1 MSTNKDTVAR
11 ILEQLEPLDVRA
23 RAMFGEYGLYCDEKV
38 VGLICGD
45 VLYVKPTEISA
56 EFGSDADLAPPYPG
70 AKEYTGSRRSG
81 FTTWIGCT
89 HSFSEPPTRF
99 HCPRRSHRRR
109 PNRRSRSNPLLAEIE
124 NCYRR

>member
-1 MSTNKDTVAR
+1 MGTSQETVAR

-45 VLYVKPTEISA
+45 VLFVKPTEVGA

-70 AKEYTGSRRSG
+70 AKPYYRVPE
-81 FTTWIGCT
+81 
-89 HSFSEPPTRF
+89 ERF
-99 HCPRRSHRRR
+99 HDVDRLHAFIQRTADA
-109 PNRRSRSNPLLAEIE
+109 LALPKKKSPKKAKPKVQK
-124 NCYRR
+124 

>member
-70 AKEYTGSRRSG
+70 AKEYYRVP
-81 FTTWIGCT
+81 
-89 HSFSEPPTRF
+89 EERF
-99 HCPRRSHRRR
+99 HDVDRLHAFVQRTADAL
-109 PNRRSRSNPLLAEIE
+109 PLPKKKPPKKAKPKVQK
-124 NCYRR
+124 